1 MGTFSNRAWSRV
13 WGRWWVGL
21 VVVGYLLSACGSVAD
36 PGQSRVR
43 IIDGATPSVPV
54 VVSSTTAPVTTVAT
68 TTSTTS
74 ASSTSTTQP
83 LGPGPHEG
91 DVVAVVGV
99 AIEDM
104 LNVRMDAGVENDV
117 VTRLPPDAA
126 GVVTTGATA
135 QSGRITW
142 WEVTYG
148 GVTGWSA
155 SSFLGYLGESFD
167 GTEEVVAALSGVPSE
182 KTFVDL
188 GWTVAMSQAV
198 IDGDEV
204 VSRVRHTAGNG
215 LVNSQG
221 LFGITFDVIG
231 VADDSVGG
239 LRLRIVGQALSAGQ
253 RYELK
258 SVEVTPICH
267 RGVHADGS
275 CL

>member
-1 MGTFSNRAWSRV
+1 MGTFLNRVWSRA

-21 VVVGYLLSACGSVAD
+21 VAVGCLLSACGSADD
-36 PGQSRVR
+36 PGQSRVQ
-43 IIDGATPSVPV
+43 IIDGAAASIPV
-54 VVSSTTAPVTTVAT
+54 VVSSTTAPETTAAT

-74 ASSTSTTQP
+74 TSPTSTTQL
-83 LGPGPHEG
+83 LGPGPHVG

-99 AIEDM
+99 AINDT

-126 GVVTTGATA
+126 DVVTTGATA

-167 GTEEVVAALSGVPSE
+167 GTEEVLAALSGVPSE
-182 KTFVDL
+182 KTLVDL

-198 IDGDEV
+198 TDGDEV
-204 VSRVRHTAGNG
+204 VSRVRHTDGNG
-215 LVNSQG
+215 SVNSQG

-267 RGVHADGS
+267 RGVSADGL
-275 CL
+275 CI